1 MTLPTS
7 GPLSLN
13 QINNEFGRGRN
24 LGAYRGTTWYT
35 DAGASGTFTN
45 TDLGFNQFYGKRV
58 DAPYRYGSLYVTST
72 YSGGSFYLFIYVFYG
87 QPFAAFEV
95 YLTSTTSGLPL
106 GLALSGNLDSNGD
119 FSNSYLISPSDG
131 YWFPASQTNCFTLY
145 QDGTQLNTSCTS
157 S

>member
-13 QINNEFGRGRN
+13 QINTEFGRGRN

-35 DAGASGTFTN
+35 DAGSSGTFTN

-58 DAPYRYGSLYVTST
+58 DAPYRYGSLYVTSS
-72 YSGGSFYLFIYVFYG
+72 YISGSFYTFVYISGG
-87 QPFAAFEV
+87 QPNAYFEI
-95 YLTSTTSGLPL
+95 YGTYTTSGQPL
-106 GLALSGNLDSNGD
+106 GLVRSGYLDSNGE
-119 FSNSYLISPSDG
+119 FSTSNLIPPSDP

>member
-13 QINNEFGRGRN
+13 QINNEFNRGRD

-35 DAGASGTFTN
+35 DAGASGTFTSTN
-45 TDLGFNQFYGKRV
+45 LGLNQFYGKRV
-58 DAPYRYGSLYVTST
+58 DAPYRYGSLYVTSS
-72 YSGGSFYLFIYVFYG
+72 YSGGVFTVFTYIFSGQPGAYFEIYV
-87 QPFAAFEV
+87 
-95 YLTSTTSGLPL
+95 TSTTSGQPL
-106 GLALSGNLDSNGD
+106 GLTLSGTLDGNGD
-119 FSNSYLISPSDG
+119 FSTASVISPSDP
-131 YWFPASQTNCFTLY
+131 YWFPAPQTNCFTLY